1 MLKTRGSQI
10 SPEDEGGDYVFLLTG
25 SIKGLTFKFDG
36 HKHPSHAL
44 HYARKDFYQYWQMG
58 QTMNPQY
65 LEIFKNNVSAIKSYG
80 GAIGT
85 DPGLAK
91 EELAVVVN
99 PTDIDKQAEA

>member
-1 MLKTRGSQI
+1 
-10 SPEDEGGDYVFLLTG
+10 
-25 SIKGLTFKFDG
+25 
-36 HKHPSHAL
+36 
-44 HYARKDFYQYWQMG
+44 
-58 QTMNPQY
+58 MNPQY
-65 LEIFKNNVSAIKSYG
+65 LDIFKNKVSAIKSYG